1 MHLPNAACVQSEM
14 RKLSRQDK
22 AKADALVR
30 DGGASLNQVL
40 HQLAWYDV
48 KLLLPVGDVFG
59 EAPTNIPLDGDKPIL
74 CLVNKR

>member
-1 MHLPNAACVQSEM
+1 M

-30 DGGASLNQVL
+30 DGGASLNQSL

-48 KLLLPVGDVFG
+48 KLLLPGGDVYG
-59 EAPTNIPLDGDKPIL
+59 EDAPANIPMDGDKPIL
-74 CLVNKR
+74 CLMNKR